1 MLFLVK
7 SIMGNILAI
16 KVLLF
21 LEKMPLLIVI
31 EDRSGLLLSFAIV
44 LRIQHL
50 IHFLYRTYVL
60 VLFPHFC
67 TLQKPLISKR

>member
-31 EDRSGLLLSFAIV
+31 EDRSGLLLSSATV
-44 LRIQHL
+44 LRIQHF
-50 IHFLYRTYVL
+50 IHFLY
-60 VLFPHFC
+60 
-67 TLQKPLISKR
+67 